1 MASRAS
7 KSISDTVDTER
18 VAAIL
23 AHLQEAYPDASCS
36 LHFRSPL
43 ELLIATMLSAQC
55 TDERVNRVTPGL
67 FARYPSAQAFAEA
80 PIGELEEAIRSTGF
94 YHNKARNI
102 QAACRQLVDEYGG
115 EVPRT
120 MAQLLRL
127 PGVAR
132 KTANVVLG
140 NAFGIIEGV
149 VVDTHVGRISRRLGF
164 TSNEDPQKV
173 ETDLMA
179 IIPRERWLDYA
190 HQLILFGRAVC
201 KAPRPLCG
209 GCMLAALCPSA
220 GTF

>member
-1 MASRAS
+1 
-7 KSISDTVDTER
+7 